1 MIKLV
6 KILSWM
12 FVAGS
17 MVLIAGIF
25 YIYTVLVPELPSIEH
40 LEDTQLQVPLRVYD
54 RNEVLL
60 AEYGEHRRIPVSF
73 EDIPPHLIEAFVSAE
88 DDQYWQHVGVD
99 PMALVAAAYELITTG
114 NKTRG
119 GSTITM
125 QVARNFFLSPEQTYS
140 RKLNEILLALKIE
153 GDLSKEKIL
162 ELYLNKIYMGKR
174 AYGIVAAAQI
184 YYDKSLQDLTLAQA
198 AMIAGLPKAPS
209 KYNPIR
215 NPERAL
221 IRRNHILGRMRFL
234 DYIDDEQFDLAR
246 VEPVT
251 AELHVTEKIADA
263 QYVTEMVRAQ
273 LFEKYG
279 EEAYKMGLKA
289 YTTIDGNLQ
298 SVANRALRQTLLD
311 YYRRHGY
318 RGVIKSIDLS
328 VLEEDP
334 FDADLVSEAR
344 VGNLQQA
351 VVTEIIE
358 ASEIVESTEASE
370 TPEVTKAVAKA
381 LIADYK
387 TIEIPFENGLDWA
400 AKFEDVNNKG
410 KDPVLVSD
418 VLKVGD
424 VIWVEQRN
432 VDLWLLGDVPKVE
445 GAMASIDSSSGA
457 IRALVGGF
465 DFFRNKFN
473 RATQARRQPGS
484 NFKPFI
490 YSAALEKGFT
500 AASIIN
506 DAPVVFNDD
515 SLEATWRPENY
526 SGKFYGPTR
535 LREALVKSRNLVSI
549 RILQAIG
556 LRGATKYAQRFGF
569 ERAHMPYDLSLA
581 LGSGTF
587 APIEIAR
594 GYSVF
599 SNGGY
604 LIDPYFLQRIVAG
617 NGNVV
622 FRHNPPVVCQGCD
635 EGEVTDTADD
645 EATALTVALEVDEV
659 PEATAVIEPLLE
671 TTEEIVTEEVDE
683 GVEIDLAD
691 EILPVLYAPRVISKQ
706 NAFIMRSMMR
716 EVVSR
721 GTAVR
726 AKALGRSDI
735 GGKTGTTNDQVDAWF
750 SGFNAQ
756 VVTTSWVGFDNQQ
769 TMGRRETGGRA
780 ALPMWVEYMRV
791 ALDGMPE
798 TIEDQP
804 EGLVTV
810 RIDADTGKRATLDS
824 VNSRFEIFRAE
835 NAPAENRVASSTG
848 NGEELGGVIENTAE
862 TEEEIVEDIF

>member
-6 KILSWM
+6 KILSWL
-12 FVAGS
+12 FVTGS

-25 YIYTVLVPELPSIEH
+25 YIYTVLVPELPSIDH

-54 RNEVLL
+54 KNEVLL

-73 EDIPPHLIEAFVSAE
+73 EEIPPHLIEAFVSAE
-88 DDQYWQHVGVD
+88 DDQYWRHSGVD
-99 PMALVAAAYELITTG
+99 PLALAAAAYELLTTG
-114 NKTRG
+114 DKTRG

-125 QVARNFFLSPEQTYS
+125 QVARNFFLSSKKTYS

-153 GDLSKEKIL
+153 GELSKEKIL
-162 ELYLNKIYMGKR
+162 ELYLNKIYLGKR
-174 AYGIVAAAQI
+174 AYGIVAAAQV
-184 YYDKSLQDLTLAQA
+184 YYNKSLLDLTLAQA

-273 LFEKYG
+273 LFEEYG

-298 SVANRALRQTLLD
+298 SVANRALRQTLMD

-318 RGVIKSIDLS
+318 RGAMKSIDLS
-328 VLEEDP
+328 LLEEDP
-334 FDADLVSEAR
+334 FDAELVSDEQI
-344 VGNLQQA
+344 GNLQQA
-351 VVTEIIE
+351 VVTE
-358 ASEIVESTEASE
+358 VEDTFVS
-370 TPEVTKAVAKA
+370 A
-381 LIADYK
+381 LISGYE
-387 TIEIPFENGLDWA
+387 TIQIPFEQGLDWA
-400 AKFEDVNNKG
+400 AEFRDVNNKG
-410 KDPVLVSD
+410 KDPTLASD

-445 GAMASIDSSSGA
+445 GAMVSIDSSNGA
-457 IRALVGGF
+457 ISALVGGF

-473 RATQARRQPGS
+473 RAIQARRQPGS

-506 DAPVVFNDD
+506 DAPVVFDDD

-549 RILQAIG
+549 RILQSIG
-556 LRGATKYAQRFGF
+556 IRGATKYAQRFGF
-569 ERAHMPYDLSLA
+569 EKANMPYDLSLA

-604 LIDPYFLQRIVAG
+604 LIDPYFLQKVVAG

-622 FRHNPPVVCQGCD
+622 FRHNPRVVCQGCD
-635 EGEVTDTADD
+635 EDVMDDTEGD
-645 EATALTVALEVDEV
+645 EATILTVALEVDEV
-659 PEATAVIEPLLE
+659 PESTAVIEPLLE
-671 TTEEIVTEEVDE
+671 TTEEVVTEGAVTEEDVTEEIDE
-683 GVEIDLAD
+683 GVEINLAD

-750 SGFNAQ
+750 SGFNDQ
-756 VVTTSWVGFDNQQ
+756 IVTTSWVGFDNQQ
-769 TMGRRETGGRA
+769 TLGRRETGGRA
-780 ALPMWVEYMRV
+780 ALPMWVGYMRV

-798 TIEDQP
+798 IIEDQP

-810 RIDADTGKRATLDS
+810 RIDADTGKRARLDS
-824 VNSRFEIFRAE
+824 VNSRFEIFRTE
-835 NAPAENRVASSTG
+835 NAPAEKRVASSTG